1 MIASLIKDIQN
12 VGTLKPDLMKSE
24 NGNNFRAISEKTIL
38 DAIEPIIEKDGIYY
52 TTEIKKSEVHI
63 SEAYG
68 KNGKKLIFCA
78 NVELKVI
85 FHRADD
91 SEIVSTESVGMGID
105 DNDKAMGKAYTYA
118 LKYALIKF
126 FRLRFGDDP
135 DFKPSE
141 SIPLEKP
148 KSEETK
154 DSKKAK
160 KPENKKPTE
169 KALSEKQRDYILGM
183 MAQKG
188 ITSQMIMG
196 QFDGFDPKEDE
207 YIPMTVARAMI
218 KWLEDLN
225 VDDLPF

>member
-1 MIASLIKDIQN
+1 MIASLIKDIQSI
-12 VGTLKPDLMKSE
+12 GTLKPDLMKSE
-24 NGNNFRAISEKTIL
+24 NGNNFRAISEKAIL

-52 TTEIKKSEVHI
+52 TTEIKKSEVLI

-91 SEIVSTESVGMGID
+91 SEMMSTESVGMGID

-141 SIPLEKP
+141 PIPVEKP
-148 KSEETK
+148 KSEEAK
-154 DSKKAK
+154 DSRKAK
-160 KPENKKPTE
+160 KSEDKKPSE
-169 KALSEKQRDYILGM
+169 QALSEKQRDYILGM
-183 MAQKG
+183 MKKKG

-196 QFDGFDPKEDE
+196 KFDGFDPKEDE

-218 KWLEDLN
+218 KYLEKVN
-225 VDDLPF
+225 DLPF

>member
-91 SEIVSTESVGMGID
+91 SEMVSTESVGMGID

-141 SIPLEKP
+141 PIPLEKP
-148 KSEETK
+148 KSEEVK
-154 DSKKAK
+154 DYKKAK
-160 KPENKKPTE
+160 KSEGKKPTE
-169 KALSEKQRDYILGM
+169 QALTEKQRDYILGM
-183 MAQKG
+183 MSQKG
-188 ITSQMIMG
+188 ITSQIIMG
-196 QFDGFDPKEDE
+196 QFDGYDPKEDE
-207 YIPMTVARAMI
+207 YIPMKVARAMI

>member
-1 MIASLIKDIQN
+1 MIASLIKDIQSI
-12 VGTLKPDLMKSE
+12 GTLKPDLMKSE
-24 NGNNFRAISEKTIL
+24 NGNNFRAISEKAIL
-38 DAIEPIIEKDGIYY
+38 DAIEPIFEKDGIYY

-63 SEAYG
+63 SETYG

-78 NVELKVI
+78 NIELKVI

-91 SEIVSTESVGMGID
+91 SEMMSTESVGMGID

-141 SIPLEKP
+141 PIPVEKP
-148 KSEETK
+148 KSEEAK
-154 DSKKAK
+154 DSRKAK
-160 KPENKKPTE
+160 KSEDKKPSE
-169 KALSEKQRDYILGM
+169 QALSEKQRDYILGM
-183 MAQKG
+183 MKEKG
-188 ITSQMIMG
+188 ISSQMIMG
-196 QFDGFDPKEDE
+196 KFDGFDPKEDE

-218 KWLEDLN
+218 KYLEKA
-225 VDDLPF
+225 DDLPF

>member
-1 MIASLIKDIQN
+1 MIASLIKDIQS

-38 DAIEPIIEKDGIYY
+38 DAIEPIIAKDGIYY

-91 SEIVSTESVGMGID
+91 SEIISTESVGMGID

-141 SIPLEKP
+141 PIPLEKP
-148 KSEETK
+148 KSEEAK
-154 DSKKAK
+154 DSKKTK
-160 KPENKKPTE
+160 KSENKKSTE
-169 KALSEKQRDYILGM
+169 QSLTERQRDYILGM
-183 MAQKG
+183 MKVKG
-188 ITSQMIMG
+188 ITSQIIMG
-196 QFDGFDPKEDE
+196 KFDGYDPKEDE

-218 KWLEDLN
+218 KWLEEQDG
-225 VDDLPF
+225 LPF

>member
-1 MIASLIKDIQN
+1 MLISELIKDIQKM
-12 VGTLKPDLMKSE
+12 GTLKPDLTKSE
-24 NGNNFRAISEKTIL
+24 NGNNFRAISEKAIL
-38 DAIEPIIEKDGIYY
+38 DAIEPLFEINDIYY
-52 TTEIKKSEVHI
+52 TTEFKKSEVHI

-85 FHRADD
+85 FYRGDT
-91 SEIVSTESVGMGID
+91 EIASTESVGMGID

-141 SIPLEKP
+141 PIPVEKP
-148 KSEETK
+148 KSEEAK
-154 DSKKAK
+154 DSRKAK
-160 KPENKKPTE
+160 KSEEKKPSE
-169 KALSEKQRDYILGM
+169 QALSEKQRDYILGM
-183 MAQKG
+183 MKKKG
-188 ITSQMIMG
+188 ISSQMIMG
-196 QFDGFDPKEDE
+196 KFDGFDPKEDE

-218 KWLEDLN
+218 KYLEKA
-225 VDDLPF
+225 DDLPF

>member
-1 MIASLIKDIQN
+1 MLIPELIKDIQKK
-12 VGTLKPDLMKSE
+12 VGTLKPDLIKSE
-24 NGNNFRAISEKTIL
+24 NGNNFRAISEKVIL
-38 DAIEPIIEKDGIYY
+38 DAIEPLFELNDVYY
-52 TTEIKKSEVHI
+52 TTEVKKSEVQI

-85 FHRADD
+85 FYRGD
-91 SEIVSTESVGMGID
+91 SEIALTESVGMGID

-141 SIPLEKP
+141 PIPVEKP
-148 KSEETK
+148 KSEEAK
-154 DSKKAK
+154 DSRKAK
-160 KPENKKPTE
+160 KSEDKKPSE
-169 KALSEKQRDYILGM
+169 QALSEKQRDYIIGM
-183 MAQKG
+183 MKKKG
-188 ITSQMIMG
+188 ITSQLVMG
-196 QFDGFDPKEDE
+196 KFDGYDLIEDE

-218 KWLEDLN
+218 KWLEKQ
-225 VDDLPF
+225 DDLPF